1 MTVRPANVVHMVT
14 KRLCVELNLNL
25 GLAKA
30 AERHQVVGIREE
42 RGANGVKDSDEHEAE
57 TSLKQGQGQLSA
69 RDV

>member
-1 MTVRPANVVHMVT
+1 MPIRPANVVHMVT
-14 KRLCVELNLNL
+14 KRLCVELNLTT

-42 RGANGVKDSDEHEAE
+42 RGANGVEDGYNAE
-57 TSLKQGQGQLSA
+57 TSLKYTAQTLSA